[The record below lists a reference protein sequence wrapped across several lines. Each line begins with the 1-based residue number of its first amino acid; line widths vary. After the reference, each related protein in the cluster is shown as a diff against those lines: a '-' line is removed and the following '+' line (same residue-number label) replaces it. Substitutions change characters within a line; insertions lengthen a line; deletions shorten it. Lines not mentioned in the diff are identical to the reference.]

1 MAAMRI
7 VSRDEHEAALA
18 ELARQVRDPRE
29 GILGPD
35 SVAWRLGGDLAV
47 FLGGGRAALLQLA
60 HPMVA
65 YAVEDFSRA
74 RADVVGRFQRTFRMV
89 FAMVFGDLDDAFA
102 AARRVHAIHSRI
114 HGKIPHAI
122 GRWLPGTPYHAN
134 DVDALR
140 WVHATLIDTVLVV
153 RERLGDPLSA
163 ADRDAFIIEQNR
175 FARLFAIPHDLL
187 PRSYADH
194 ATYMQRMVGGDR
206 LAVAPCA
213 RDMAAFLLGR
223 GAGAQPPLGR
233 VAEAL
238 TASMLPR
245 HLAEGFGLA
254 RTRVGTAAVRAGLAA
269 FAPVYRCVP
278 DALVAIPARS
288 EAVRRLRGRAPSR
301 FDAWME
307 RQLFGLSRQVTG
319 VTAS

>member
-1 MAAMRI
+1 MR
-7 VSRDEHEAALA
+7 VVTRDEHEAALA
-18 ELARQVRDPRE
+18 ELARDVRDPRE
-29 GILGPD
+29 GILGPG

-65 YAVEDFSRA
+65 HAVDDHSRA
-74 RADVVGRFQRTFRMV
+74 RADVVGRFQRTFRLV

-114 HGKIPHAI
+114 HGTIPHAI
-122 GRWLPGTPYHAN
+122 GGWLPGTPYHAN
-134 DVDALR
+134 DADALR

-153 RERLGDPLSA
+153 RERLGDPLSV
-163 ADRDAFIIEQNR
+163 ADRDTFVVEQNR

-194 ATYMQRMVGGDR
+194 ATYMQRMLGGDR

-254 RTRVGTAAVRAGLAA
+254 RTRVTTAAVHAGLAT

-278 DALVAIPARS
+278 RELVAIPARS
-288 EAVRRLRGRAPSR
+288 EAVRRLAGRAPSR

-319 VTAS
+319 VTAT